1 MICEKCGGTGYQQI
15 EGHFGIPAAIQC
27 ECVLERALKVQA
39 EKAWTNLGLVPV
51 KDSSILDGKT
61 TKNLLIS
68 SHQNMLRVHLRT
80 AFSNLKT
87 PSLFM
92 KVIGD
97 HTLMSAWLG
106 SLHAQGLAVADPD
119 FQRHLKVYSLE
130 DLAESPHLLIV
141 RLGTKMA
148 RNSAMP
154 EVLVECIEMREH
166 LKKATWLVEEPTKPL
181 EEGHLSWS
189 PTLQLMIEGWERV
202 RISEKVLTSDR
213 IEDRKSSTSEGRVIS
228 TIGVHKRIKL

>member
-1 MICEKCGGTGYQQI
+1 MICEKCNGFGYIQVDD
-15 EGHFGIPAAIQC
+15 GFNGMPRAIQC
-27 ECVLERALKVQA
+27 ECVLNKALKVQA
-39 EKAWTNLGLVPV
+39 EKAWSNLGLVPV
-51 KDSSILDGKT
+51 KESSLLDGKDRQ
-61 TKNLLIS
+61 NLLIS
-68 SHQNMLRVHLRT
+68 SDRDMLRVHLRT
-80 AFSNLKT
+80 AFANTKN

-92 KVIGD
+92 KVVGD

-106 SLHAQGLAVADPD
+106 GLHAQGLAVADPD

-154 EVLVECIEMREH
+154 EVLVETIEMREH
-166 LKKATWLVEEPTKPL
+166 LNRATWLVEEPTKPL

-189 PTLQLMIEGWERV
+189 STLQEMIQGWSRV
-202 RISEKVLTSDR
+202 RIETKVMRRSNATETGKVTSN
-213 IEDRKSSTSEGRVIS
+213 
-228 TIGVHKRIKL
+228 IGSHKRIKL